1 MKKVKETLKE
11 RGADE
16 STIQDFQTAAQKY
29 SSKILANW
37 DNYDT
42 YTGQSQDP
50 DGM

>member
-1 MKKVKETLKE
+1 MKKVKEALKE
-11 RGADE
+11 RGAEDE
-16 STIQDFQTAAQKY
+16 YIKEFQTAAQKY
-29 SSKILANW
+29 SAKILANW